1 MDEKWKQ
8 TVDKDMKS
16 YNEMRVRLEEHD
28 KNQEKDIAEN
38 KELISDL
45 YDYKNNIYKKL
56 TYLEVE
62 KVSVKDHNALA
73 KCVTQLKTEKKF
85 LPWLVMI
92 TSLVVSIAS
101 LIFIVS
107 KVTHSDKVKSSKE
120 GTDVRVSRNTQ

>member
-8 TVDKDMKS
+8 AVDKDMKS
-16 YNEMRVRLEEHD
+16 CNEMRVRLEEHD

-38 KELISDL
+38 KELISGL

-62 KVSVKDHNALA
+62 KVSVKDHNAMA
-73 KCVTQLKTEKKF
+73 KCVTQLKTEKRF

-107 KVTHSDKVKSSKE
+107 KVTHPDKVKSSKE